1 MSCTD
6 TLKGEVFG
14 KSYSDPLK
22 NDGKYQYFLA
32 ILFLNTLFI
41 FLNLL
46 FLGKPNESM
55 IISDIQRTFP
65 QGSNYIRLLI

>member
-1 MSCTD
+1 MIIKKPRFGPNELV
-6 TLKGEVFG
+6 LKSMFFFVIF
-14 KSYSDPLK
+14 S
-22 NDGKYQYFLA
+22 
-32 ILFLNTLFI
+32 NTLII